1 MTIETACHRAQDLL
15 AEMVGFDTTS
25 RHSNL
30 AMIDYLEMRLTALGA
45 RCVRTIDATG
55 TKANLHAVIGPDVEG
70 GVVLSGHTDVVPVDG
85 QDWSSDPFR
94 IEERGGR
101 LYGRGTCDMKG
112 FIACALAAA
121 PDFAAANLKKPVY
134 FAFSHDEEVGCL
146 GAPAMIAR
154 MMADKPKPALAIIGE
169 PTEMKVVTGHKGL
182 YSLRVEIDGH
192 EAHSSRVDDGACA
205 VTNAIPL
212 LAFLQDKAAAWRAA
226 APADSPFDPPF
237 GTLTVGQIGGGTATN
252 ILARHAWFETLM
264 RPAPWDDARAVGA
277 ELRQLASEVEA
288 QMRARA
294 PEARIRV
301 ITRSDAPPLVPET
314 DGEAERLARALTG
327 DNATRTV
334 SFGSE
339 AGQFQSAGLSV
350 VVCGPGSIEQAHKP
364 DEFIALSELE
374 ACCAF
379 MDRLRAHL
387 TG

>member
-1 MTIETACHRAQDLL
+1 MTIETAFRKAQNLL
-15 AEMVGFDTTS
+15 TEMVGFDTTS
-25 RHSNL
+25 RNSNL
-30 AMIDYLEMRLTALGA
+30 AIIDYLEARLTALGA
-45 RCVRTIDATG
+45 RCERTVDATG

-94 IEERGGR
+94 VEERGGR

-112 FIACALAAA
+112 FIACALAAS
-121 PDFAAANLKKPVY
+121 PDFAAANLNRPVH

-154 MMADKPKPALAIIGE
+154 MMEGHPKPALAIIGE

-212 LAFLQDKAAAWRAA
+212 LAFLHAKAADWRAA

-237 GTLTVGQIGGGTATN
+237 GTLTVGQMGGGTATN

-277 ELRQLASEVEA
+277 ELRALATEIEA
-288 QMRARA
+288 QMRVHA
-294 PEARIRV
+294 PDARIRV
-301 ITRSDAPPLVPET
+301 MTRSDAPPLVPET
-314 DGEAERLARALTG
+314 DGAAEQLARALTG

-379 MDRLRAHL
+379 MDRLRDHL
-387 TG
+387 AG